1 MGATNIA
8 APVMMRGAMTRVREI
23 GAGEAFVGRLAS
35 PSTLRQAVVEKLRDA
50 IISADIA
57 PGTLLRET
65 ALARNLGVSATPVRE
80 ALGEL
85 ASEGLIEIEAHRLKR
100 VAPIDFPATL
110 DLFRVQTE
118 LWRLGYVW
126 GLSKVGVEQ
135 IRLLEAAIGRYRAAL
150 DAADFPAIIGAG
162 HDFHTVFISAS
173 ANSELLRSTLDRRS
187 LIARFILLHGR
198 STLSLKGLRH
208 HEAMLAAFR
217 RGDTADLLAR
227 LDQLSARL
235 IVMAQHA
242 PGQSVRPTPL
252 RPVN

>member
-1 MGATNIA
+1 
-8 APVMMRGAMTRVREI
+8 MTSVREF
-23 GAGEAFVGRLAS
+23 GAGEACVGRLAS
-35 PSTLRQAVVEKLRDA
+35 PSTLRQAVVDKLRDA
-50 IISADIA
+50 IISVEIA

-65 ALARNLGVSATPVRE
+65 ALARSLGVSATPVRE

-85 ASEGLIEIEAHRLKR
+85 ASEGIVEIQAHRLKR
-100 VAPIDFPATL
+100 VTPIDFPATL

-126 GLSKVGVEQ
+126 GLSRVGPRE
-135 IRLLEAAIGRYRAAL
+135 IRLLEAAISRYRAAL
-150 DAADFPAIIGAG
+150 DAADFPAIIRAG

-198 STLSLKGLRH
+198 TTLSPGGLRH
-208 HEAMLAAFR
+208 HEEMLVAFR
-217 RGDTADLLAR
+217 RGDTADLLTH

-235 IVMAQHA
+235 IAMAQDA
-242 PGQSVRPTPL
+242 PSPARRPGPLKSV
-252 RPVN
+252 N